1 MPYRVIIDESAC
13 SAHGDCQDL
22 APEVFRVDD
31 VATVIGTGPDELMLE
46 VARICP
52 AVAIVVMDEP
62 SGVQVFP

>member
-1 MPYRVIIDESAC
+1 MSYRVLIDERAC

-52 AVAIVVMDEP
+52 AVAIVVTDEP